1 MSDMRVYSG
10 QETPSADIEMQD
22 IKMEAEIIVEPHVPN
37 ALRRAR
43 RAQILFEWWP
53 GGESNSRHA
62 DFQSA
67 TLDCPWVTI

>member
-37 ALRRAR
+37 ALRRY
-43 RAQILFEWWP
+43 
-53 GGESNSRHA
+53 
-62 DFQSA
+62 
-67 TLDCPWVTI
+67 